1 LRRIAR
7 GLLHRER
14 PGHTL
19 QSAALV
25 NEAWLR
31 LTRISE
37 VDCANRT
44 LFLGLCAE
52 LMRRILVDY
61 ARSRLRLKRG
71 SELCRITLSDAIPH
85 TTNATLVAI
94 DEALCALAAVDERKC
109 RVVEMRYFGGLSVD
123 ETAEALGVS
132 AETVKRDWRL
142 ARLWL
147 AREMQRTG
155 RGR

>member
-1 LRRIAR
+1 LSEGNRAQSEITLLLKEWSAGDAAALSSLAPIVYSELRRIAR

-61 ARSRLRLKRG
+61 ARSRLRL
-71 SELCRITLSDAIPH
+71 
-85 TTNATLVAI
+85 
-94 DEALCALAAVDERKC
+94 
-109 RVVEMRYFGGLSVD
+109 
-123 ETAEALGVS
+123 
-132 AETVKRDWRL
+132 
-142 ARLWL
+142 
-147 AREMQRTG
+147 
-155 RGR
+155 